1 MNAMRVVIA
10 DDHALVREGMA
21 SLLAGAGHDV
31 VGQAA
36 TGQEAWSLLRRLRP
50 DVALLDAALPALSGL
65 EVCRR
70 ARRRLPG
77 VAVVLVSMFDD
88 PAWRAEA
95 ARAGAAAYVL
105 KGEAPACLLD
115 AVERAAQGEMLLL
128 PPQGGGLPLTAR
140 EREVVQLIAEGHK
153 LSGIART
160 LSRSVPT
167 VRAHKAS
174 AMRKLGVHS
183 TAELVQAAL
192 AFGIVRVPRAP
203 EVMSG
208 GDR

>member
-1 MNAMRVVIA
+1 MRVVIA

-21 SLLAGAGHDV
+21 NLLAGAGHDI

-50 DVALLDAALPALSGL
+50 DVALLDVALPALSGL

-70 ARRRLPG
+70 ARRRLHG

-105 KGEAPACLLD
+105 KGETPASLLD
-115 AVERAAQGEMLLL
+115 AVERAAQGEMLL
-128 PPQGGGLPLTAR
+128 PPLQGGGLPLTAR

-174 AMRKLGVHS
+174 VMRKLGVHS

-192 AFGIVRVPRAP
+192 ALGIVRVPHAP